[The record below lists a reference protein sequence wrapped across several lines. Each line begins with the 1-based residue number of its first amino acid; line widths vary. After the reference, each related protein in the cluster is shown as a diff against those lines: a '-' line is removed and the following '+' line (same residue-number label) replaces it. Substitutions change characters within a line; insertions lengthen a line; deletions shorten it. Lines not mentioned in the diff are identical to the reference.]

1 MTPEVNTRRQTLF
14 WIAATVV
21 VLFLGVGLRYPWPA
35 DEPRFAQIAREM
47 VESGQWLFP
56 TRGGEF
62 YPDKPPVFMW
72 ISAAFF
78 ALIGHLKVSFLLPS
92 TVAAI
97 GTLLLVHDLGKRLWN
112 PQVAFWAVLVLAFTP
127 QFLLQGKA
135 AQIDALVTFWITL
148 GCYGL
153 VRHFITGPH
162 WRWYFV
168 SWVAMGLGI
177 MTKGVGFLP
186 LLMLLPLA
194 LWVKNP
200 LGAST
205 VDKVWR
211 WRAAAGLLVLL
222 LTVACWLGPML
233 WQVHVQ
239 GTDELLAYRNNILFR
254 QTAERYANAWGHIK
268 PWHYFLT
275 QAMPLVWFPL
285 PFVLLALI
293 KPLMA
298 LLRADPKLRVL
309 LAWVALVVVFFSISK
324 GKREVYILPA
334 LPMLALLVAVL
345 WQAARTGR
353 PARVLSAVLP
363 WVLGLA
369 AVGIAGL
376 GAVIQWAPHK
386 LSARL
391 QEYGDLLDTLGLP
404 LVGLGGVL
412 LVLLVVLRRRDLFVR
427 MAVNSLAVWVFV
439 SLIAWPRVDPHRTPQ
454 QIMVDV
460 EAHLPAGAELG
471 LLQFK
476 EQFLLF
482 SQRQLTHFSYLSPL
496 PEQERRAWAWVHE
509 APNRFVLAPTDAPL
523 SCFDTARAISL
534 GEAHRREWVLL
545 GTEALSATC
554 AAPLREKRYVYQPR
568 LDGVLP

>member
-1 MTPEVNTRRQTLF
+1 M
-14 WIAATVV
+14 ATVV
-21 VLFLGVGLRYPWPA
+21 VLLLGVGLRYPWPA

-92 TVAAI
+92 AVAAI

-239 GTDELLAYRNNILFR
+239 GTDDLLAYRNNILFR

-293 KPLMA
+293 KPL
-298 LLRADPKLRVL
+298 
-309 LAWVALVVVFFSISK
+309 VALAAH
-324 GKREVYILPA
+324 RR
-334 LPMLALLVAVL
+334 
-345 WQAARTGR
+345 QAACAAGVGGAGGGVFLHQQGQARGLHLPR
-353 PARVLSAVLP
+353 AAHAGAGGGGVVEQRARVPPGAGAGGGAA
-363 WVLGLA
+363 LGA
-369 AVGIAGL
+369 GAGRGGHWRAGRRDPVGAPQAL
-376 GAVIQWAPHK
+376 GAVAGIRRSAGHPGPAAGGAGRGVAGVAGGLAPARPVCAHGGQQPGDLGVCVADRLAPGGPAPHATADHGGRGRAPASRVPSWVCCSSRSSFCC
-386 LSARL
+386 SA
-391 QEYGDLLDTLGLP
+391 
-404 LVGLGGVL
+404 
-412 LVLLVVLRRRDLFVR
+412 
-427 MAVNSLAVWVFV
+427 
-439 SLIAWPRVDPHRTPQ
+439 
-454 QIMVDV
+454 
-460 EAHLPAGAELG
+460 
-471 LLQFK
+471 
-476 EQFLLF
+476 
-482 SQRQLTHFSYLSPL
+482 
-496 PEQERRAWAWVHE
+496 
-509 APNRFVLAPTDAPL
+509 
-523 SCFDTARAISL
+523 
-534 GEAHRREWVLL
+534 
-545 GTEALSATC
+545 SAS
-554 AAPLREKRYVYQPR
+554 
-568 LDGVLP
+568 